1 MNRSSEI
8 CLIVTSLVQLVF
20 FVQATNF
27 LKQKEVNLQMCSEN
41 NNITT
46 AFGLCPPWAICIE
59 KGCKFG
65 RCIFSCK
72 LRAAML
78 VLEISMHNFELEV
91 CKRYNRSGT
100 LCGDCLSNH
109 WPLALSYKMDCVL
122 CPSSKENWWK
132 YVSMA
137 FGPTTLLYL
146 AITLFKLD
154 MTSPYIYPFITYA
167 QILSSPIHSIPS

>member
-46 AFGLCPPWAICIE
+46 AYGFCPPWAICRE
-59 KGCKFG
+59 KGCKCRKLQDIYIKCGRNHTTLQTCACLSFDDDSRQFKIG

-72 LRAAML
+72 LSGLFNLRSVQSRIVYILEKWFPLWGERAHSLKLFCMYKRF
-78 VLEISMHNFELEV
+78 EI
-91 CKRYNRSGT
+91 
-100 LCGDCLSNH
+100 
-109 WPLALSYKMDCVL
+109 
-122 CPSSKENWWK
+122 
-132 YVSMA
+132 
-137 FGPTTLLYL
+137 
-146 AITLFKLD
+146 
-154 MTSPYIYPFITYA
+154 
-167 QILSSPIHSIPS
+167 